1 MSVGR
6 TRILIVD
13 DHQVVIG
20 GIKSTLSEYPEL
32 EVIGEAL
39 NGREAVR
46 RVKAQRPDIVIM
58 DISMPDLNGIDATLQ
73 IKKSHPKARII
84 IFTMYSDR
92 EYVVDLLKAG
102 ISGYVLKEDPMSD
115 LILAIQA
122 VKGGGTYFSSMV
134 PGVLVNHLRKA
145 DSPEEANDGFKDL
158 SLRERELLQLLAEGN
173 SVKDISVKL
182 DLSHKTV
189 ESHKYN
195 MMEKLGVRTLA
206 DLTKIAIKKKLIQP

>member
-1 MSVGR
+1 MAK

-20 GIKSTLSEYPEL
+20 GIKSTLSEFPEL
-32 EVIGEAL
+32 EVVAEAL

-46 RVKAQRPDIVIM
+46 MVKSLKPDIVIM

-73 IKKSHPKARII
+73 IKKSHPKVRII

-92 EYVVDLLKAG
+92 EYVMDLLKAG
-102 ISGYVLKEDPMSD
+102 ISGYVLKEDPLSD
-115 LILAIQA
+115 LIQAIQA

-134 PGVLVNHLRKA
+134 PGVLLNHLRSA
-145 DSPEEANDGFKDL
+145 DAAENANDGFKDL

-173 SVKDISVKL
+173 SVKDISLKL

-195 MMEKLGVRTLA
+195 MMEKLGVRTVA
-206 DLTKIAIKKKLIQP
+206 DLTKIAIKKKIIQP

>member
-1 MSVGR
+1 MGR

-20 GIKSTLSEYPEL
+20 GIKSTLSDYPEL

-173 SVKDISVKL
+173 NVKDISAKL